1 MELFDWMHRLKDSI
15 RWLAVGVVSLTIDTA
30 AVSFLIKAIRF
41 LRTGLSLVSC
51 IKHVIVH
58 HQPHKLFIHS
68 FIHPFIHPL
77 HNSHLA
83 PPLQNRHRALRN
95 VLELDLRMRLIMQRA
110 ATSHSLQTRTSAHLD
125 LLQRHEVSIVQ
136 LQGPQRRVVPKQKT
150 LRLLKRSRS
159 QLDILQA
166 RTV

>member
-1 MELFDWMHRLKDSI
+1 MLCPSLSIPPLFRSSSRRFGSFEPGFLLF
-15 RWLAVGVVSLTIDTA
+15 LASNML
-30 AVSFLIKAIRF
+30 
-41 LRTGLSLVSC
+41 
-51 IKHVIVH
+51 
-58 HQPHKLFIHS
+58 LFIINLTSSS
-68 FIHPFIHPL
+68 FIHPSIHSFIHPL
-77 HNSHLA
+77 HNSHPA